1 MSASWHCAH
10 PGTRPCCPL
19 LPLLCDPAGPDLPGK
34 LCPDRGVPGQPGQ
47 SWRFSA
53 AHLHYRDTHSGQP
66 GSAAS
71 GASSMGGLSYR
82 VCRWAQA
89 DAACPEPAWGASQI
103 TFRSPCIRKGYVLFS
118 KARQLVGGCGSP
130 CSTRHAKCRASMG
143 MCREACRPDTL
154 CPHEGNSTCLQ
165 TRGLPACLQP
175 RRLPACLP
183 NPHPAYLP
191 ASLTLTPPASIP

>member
-53 AHLHYRDTHSGQP
+53 AHLHHRDTHTGQP

-103 TFRSPCIRKGYVLFS
+103 TFRVLWQDRVCAFQQGPAAAWWLWRSLLHTPCKVPGHIW
-118 KARQLVGGCGSP
+118 ACVG
-130 CSTRHAKCRASMG
+130 RHADQTRCVPMKATAPASKP
-143 MCREACRPDTL
+143 EAC
-154 CPHEGNSTCLQ
+154 
-165 TRGLPACLQP
+165 
-175 RRLPACLP
+175 LPACLP
-183 NPHPAYLP
+183 NPHPARLP
-191 ASLTLTPPASIP
+191 ASPTLTPSASIP